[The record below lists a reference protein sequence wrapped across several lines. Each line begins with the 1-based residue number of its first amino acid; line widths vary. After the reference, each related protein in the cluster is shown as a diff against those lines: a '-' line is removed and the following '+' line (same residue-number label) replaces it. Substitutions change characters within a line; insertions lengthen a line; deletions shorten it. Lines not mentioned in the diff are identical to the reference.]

1 MIRQKGT
8 TVSMAQKHPGILEL
22 ARLVAALTTGGA
34 TSAERERAV
43 GLALDLYRIDEI
55 SRQKYREV
63 ARAAGPT
70 RPDLDDTVR
79 AVDEEPLGDG

>member
-1 MIRQKGT
+1 ME
-8 TVSMAQKHPGILEL
+8 QKHPGVLEL
-22 ARLVAALTTGGA
+22 ARLVAALATGSA
-34 TSAERERAV
+34 TLAERERAV
-43 GLALDLYRIDEI
+43 VLALDLYRIDEI
-55 SRQKYREV
+55 SRQKCREV